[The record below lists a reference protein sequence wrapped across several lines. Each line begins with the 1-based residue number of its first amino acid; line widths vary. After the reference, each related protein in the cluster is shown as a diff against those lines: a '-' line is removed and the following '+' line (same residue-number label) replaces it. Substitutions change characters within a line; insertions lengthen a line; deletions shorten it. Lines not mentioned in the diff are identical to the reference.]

1 MERTNENR
9 FRRIKRK
16 KKKKKKR
23 RPLSCFSLFAT
34 CPKLRIWWV
43 SLLLFEDELFSFV
56 IGSIVFCVVV
66 GATIGFSL
74 LAGDWTSIRE
84 ELVSDVVIEHN
95 HGVVWDVLTGVDDF
109 DDWSSTIDEVKGNL
123 TTGQHVRVT
132 FRVFPF
138 VSVPMEV
145 LSRFEYSSLRIAF
158 LEGIEGSFLQ
168 NSSSI

>member
-1 MERTNENR
+1 M
-9 FRRIKRK
+9 
-16 KKKKKKR
+16 
-23 RPLSCFSLFAT
+23 
-34 CPKLRIWWV
+34 
-43 SLLLFEDELFSFV
+43 
-56 IGSIVFCVVV
+56 FCVVV

-158 LEGIEGSFLQ
+158 LGGHRGLFSAEFIVDLTDEPDGCTRARITSLFRGSWVSPFFPFVGGLIEETQKQFLADLAAKAVSLKQ
-168 NSSSI
+168 TTK